1 MGKDRG
7 YNPESLNSYKS
18 LVGYKLHFAGHVEDL
33 YVWGGVIYDL
43 KGPRLECQDISKE
56 DMRGKST
63 AVKEAMVLV
72 NTIQAGKSLLTNCR
86 VDARVDNLTF
96 IQAWNKQGGKS
107 KPLNDILKAQNIPL
121 SLQFALSAINQGD
134 SLSHVLLDKDC
145 TLARKP
151 WKKV

>member
-1 MGKDRG
+1 M
-7 YNPESLNSYKS
+7 
-18 LVGYKLHFAGHVEDL
+18 EDL
-33 YVWGGVIYDL
+33 YAWGGVIYDP

-56 DMRGKST
+56 DMRGKSI
-63 AVKEAMVLV
+63 AVKEA
-72 NTIQAGKSLLTNCR
+72 TIQAGKSLLTNCQ

-107 KPLNDILKAQNIPL
+107 KPLNDILKAQNISL
-121 SLQFALSAINQGD
+121 SLQFALSAINQAD